1 MCLIYREST
10 FFCFNFNLFN
20 FFIFFKIFTENDL
33 MTFKSTK
40 VVTECDHGWY
50 ELQWK
55 ILQRDFFEVRFLLLT
70 LERFLIC

>member
-1 MCLIYREST
+1 
-10 FFCFNFNLFN
+10 
-20 FFIFFKIFTENDL
+20 

-40 VVTECDHGWY
+40 VVTECDHGWN